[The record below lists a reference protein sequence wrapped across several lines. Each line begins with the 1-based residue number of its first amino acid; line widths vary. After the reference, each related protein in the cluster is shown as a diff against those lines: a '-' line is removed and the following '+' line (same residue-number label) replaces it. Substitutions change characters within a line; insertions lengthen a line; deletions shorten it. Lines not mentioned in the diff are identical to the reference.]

1 MNPVALGAANRQHGP
16 MHRRGRQLKRG
27 RPGCRVVAVAVAAWA
42 ALGLANARG
51 PSAPAGPACPE
62 RPISVA
68 FYEFGALFRASGEM
82 AEGFSGTGI
91 DVDLLRELKRR
102 SGCRFEG
109 MVMTR
114 ARIWSELE
122 AARLD
127 MTPSGIA
134 TPEREKLYAFAPYIL
149 LKHHVWMLK
158 SHAPV
163 PGGLAGFQADPRLRW
178 GAVRGYR
185 HTPAYDA
192 ALDQAR
198 SQGRVVEATDD
209 AQLLRLLA
217 EGSVDAVI
225 GHSVVLRR
233 YAADHPR
240 KPQLQALDWA
250 PQASVVPEGLVLSKA
265 RFSEVEIAGWRA
277 LVQELLRDGT
287 MARIMRRHVPD
298 DEVADMVPRD

>member
-1 MNPVALGAANRQHGP
+1 
-16 MHRRGRQLKRG
+16 MHW
-27 RPGCRVVAVAVAAWA
+27 RVVAVALGAWA

-51 PSAPAGPACPE
+51 PSASATAPCPDQA
-62 RPISVA
+62 ISVA
-68 FYEFGALFRASGEM
+68 FYEFGALYHASNET
-82 AEGFSGTGI
+82 ADGFSGTGI

-122 AARLD
+122 AGRLD

-134 TPEREKLYAFAPYIL
+134 TPEREKLYAFAPYIQ
-149 LKHHVWMLK
+149 LKHHVWMLQ
-158 SHAPV
+158 SHPPV
-163 PGGLAGFQADPRLRW
+163 QGGLAGFMADPKLRW

-192 ALDQAR
+192 ALTQAR
-198 SQGRVVEATDD
+198 GLGRVVEATDD

-217 EGSVDAVI
+217 EGTVDAVI

-250 PQASVVPEGLVLSKA
+250 PQDSMVVEGLVLSKA
-265 RFSEVEIAGWRA
+265 RFSEAEIASWRA
-277 LVQELLRDGT
+277 LVQELVRDGT
-287 MARIMRRHVPD
+287 VARVMRRHVPG
-298 DEVADMVPRD
+298 DEVAEMLPRD

>member
-1 MNPVALGAANRQHGP
+1 MAT
-16 MHRRGRQLKRG
+16 
-27 RPGCRVVAVAVAAWA
+27 WA

-51 PSAPAGPACPE
+51 PSPSSAVPCPD

-68 FYEFGALFRASGEM
+68 FYEFGALYRATGEV

-102 SGCRFEG
+102 SGCRFDG

-122 AARLD
+122 AGRLD

-134 TPEREKLYAFAPYIL
+134 TPERERLYAFAPYIL

-163 PGGLAGFQADPRLRW
+163 PGGLAGFQADARLRW

-265 RFSEVEIAGWRA
+265 RFSEAEIAWWRA

-287 MARIMRRHVPD
+287 MARIVRRHVPD
-298 DEVADMVPRD
+298 DELADMTPRD

>member
-1 MNPVALGAANRQHGP
+1 
-16 MHRRGRQLKRG
+16 MHRRERQPTRG
-27 RPGCRVVAVAVAAWA
+27 RPGCRVVAVALAAWA

-51 PSAPAGPACPE
+51 PSPSSALPCPD

-68 FYEFGALFRASGEM
+68 FYEFGALYHASGEV

-122 AARLD
+122 AGRLD

-158 SHAPV
+158 SHPQV
-163 PGGLAGFQADPRLRW
+163 PSGLAGFMANPKLRW

-192 ALDQAR
+192 ALEQAR
-198 SQGRVVEATDD
+198 SQGRLVEATDD

-250 PQASVVPEGLVLSKA
+250 PQASVVPEGLVFSKA
-265 RFSEVEIAGWRA
+265 RFSEAEIAGWRA
-277 LVQELLRDGT
+277 LVHELLRDGT
-287 MARIMRRHVPD
+287 LARIMRRHVPD

>member
-1 MNPVALGAANRQHGP
+1 
-16 MHRRGRQLKRG
+16 MHRRECQPTRG
-27 RPGCRVVAVAVAAWA
+27 RPGCRGVAVAVAAWA

-51 PSAPAGPACPE
+51 PSAPVAPACPDH
-62 RPISVA
+62 PISVA
-68 FYEFGALFRASGEM
+68 FYEFGALYHASGEA

-91 DVDLLRELKRR
+91 DVDLLRELRRR

-109 MVMTR
+109 TVMTR

-127 MTPSGIA
+127 MTTSGIA
-134 TPEREKLYAFAPYIL
+134 TPEREKLYAFEPYIL

-158 SHAPV
+158 THSPV
-163 PGGLAGFQADPRLRW
+163 PGGLAGFMADSKLRW

-185 HTPAYDA
+185 HTPAYDT
-192 ALDQAR
+192 ALAQAR
-198 SQGRVVEATDD
+198 GQGRVVEATDD

-217 EGSVDAVI
+217 EGTVDAVI

-250 PQASVVPEGLVLSKA
+250 PQASVVPEGLVLSRA
-265 RFSEVEIAGWRA
+265 RFSEAEIAGWRA
-277 LVQELLRDGT
+277 MVQELLRDGT

-298 DEVADMVPRD
+298 DEVADMIPRE